1 MGCLKPWTER
11 VLFDHGEPRVL
22 EELIAGVLTDH
33 ELRREILQSQWRRIA
48 EIEERDV
55 WADYRSLLT

>member
-1 MGCLKPWTER
+1 
-11 VLFDHGEPRVL
+11 VL